1 MAGRKPLKA
10 IMVLGLICL
19 ASCVS
24 MKVDL
29 DLEILASVPA
39 HNRTEEN
46 EINARFVE
54 LGPRAIMQ
62 VCETLTPTGVGDDSK
77 ARYIL
82 SGLATYANRPGA
94 GTEREMVARALAKAL
109 RRSSDKEVQ
118 AFLIR
123 QLQRIGGDESVAP
136 LARRLMDD
144 TLCEPATQA
153 LLAVRAPGAE
163 TALLKALPRVE
174 EANRVT
180 VINALGAVRSKDAV
194 KRLLKYTS
202 SKDADVRHAALFA
215 LANIGDPAA
224 TPVLAQAAETTS
236 AYDRAK
242 ATSFYLLFAARLGEE
257 GETQQCEAICRYLF
271 NTRTDPLEKNVRCAA
286 LSTLVTALGSDAL
299 DDLLTAADID
309 DAEIRAAVL
318 ELAADITGSEAT
330 AQWVEKMKQTPPGI
344 RAEIATMLARRGD
357 KSALPALLEALRDE
371 DKSVRLA
378 AVPATARLGGSD
390 AIPALLEF
398 LQTEDA
404 DEIDVAQDVLVR
416 FGGNDVLPAV
426 AEAVP
431 GVSSPARV
439 ALLEVLAARR
449 AYRYRELVFAMTRD
463 DDSLV
468 RVAALKA
475 LEPLTDEE
483 DLPRLIGL
491 LLDVTTDAERSA
503 ARELVVSVARRIPDP
518 EKRADQILAALER
531 TTDENKS
538 RLLPTLPGLSGDRAL
553 QAVVTESENTDAAVQ
568 DAAVRALADWP
579 DISAAV
585 HLLNIAQTSPDLTHH
600 VLALQGYLRL
610 VGAAELPEEET
621 FGMYKDAMAAA
632 RRPEEK
638 RLALSGL
645 AANVRTVE
653 SLEFVGVFLD
663 DEALRAE
670 AVLAAAEIA
679 CSEDR
684 YTRGIQG
691 DEVAAV
697 LERVLAAS
705 QNEAVRER
713 VQECLDGFVPLFNGM
728 DLAGWIGDTGGYV
741 VEDGSIICRPGG
753 NLYTENEY
761 SDFVMRFEFKLSR
774 GANNGLGIRTPPEG
788 DPAYVGMEIQILDNT
803 ADMYKDLRPYQ
814 YHGSIYGV
822 APAKRGYLNPV
833 GEWNSQEV
841 TARGNQITVNLNDT
855 TVVDADIREAS
866 TPNTLDERE
875 HPGLERTTG
884 HIGFLG
890 HGSRVEFRNIR
901 VKELK

>member
-1 MAGRKPLKA
+1 
-10 IMVLGLICL
+10 
-19 ASCVS
+19 
-24 MKVDL
+24 
-29 DLEILASVPA
+29 
-39 HNRTEEN
+39 
-46 EINARFVE
+46 
-54 LGPRAIMQ
+54 
-62 VCETLTPTGVGDDSK
+62 
-77 ARYIL
+77 
-82 SGLATYANRPGA
+82 
-94 GTEREMVARALAKAL
+94 
-109 RRSSDKEVQ
+109 
-118 AFLIR
+118 
-123 QLQRIGGDESVAP
+123 
-136 LARRLMDD
+136 MDD

-153 LLAVRAPGAE
+153 LLAIGAPDAE
-163 TALLKALPRVE
+163 TAFLRALPRVE
-174 EANRVT
+174 DANRVT
-180 VINALGAVRSKDAV
+180 VINALGAVRSNDAV
-194 KRLLKYTS
+194 KGLLKYAS
-202 SKDADVRHAALFA
+202 SEDADVRRAALYA

-224 TPVLAQAAETTS
+224 TPVLAEAAEASS

-242 ATSFYLLFAARLGEE
+242 ATSFYLLFAARLDEE
-257 GETQQCEAICRYLF
+257 GETEQCEAICRYLF

-286 LSTLVTALGSDAL
+286 LSALVAALGSDAL

-309 DAEIRAAVL
+309 DTEIRAAAL
-318 ELAADITGSEAT
+318 DLAADIPGGEAT
-330 AQWVEKMKQTPPGI
+330 ARWVDKMKQTPPEI
-344 RAEIATMLARRGD
+344 RAEIATMLASRGD
-357 KSALPALLEALRDE
+357 RSALRALLEALRDE

-378 AVPATARLGGSD
+378 AVPATARLGGND

-404 DEIDVAQDVLVR
+404 DEINVAQDVLVR
-416 FGGNDVLPAV
+416 FGGNDVIPAV
-426 AEAVP
+426 AEALP
-431 GVSSPARV
+431 RVSSPARV

-449 AYRYRELVFAMTRD
+449 AYRYRETVFAMTRD

-475 LEPLTDEE
+475 LEPLTEEE

-503 ARELVVSVARRIPDP
+503 AQELVVSVARRIPDP
-518 EKRADQILAALER
+518 EKRAGQMLAALER
-531 TTDENKS
+531 TTDEKKS
-538 RLLPTLPGLSGDRAL
+538 HLLPALAGVGGNRAL
-553 QAVVTESENTDAAVQ
+553 QAVVGETENADAGVQ
-568 DAAVRALADWP
+568 NAAVRALADWP
-579 DISAAV
+579 DVSAAPR
-585 HLLNIAQTSPDLTHH
+585 LLTIAQTSPNLTHH

-610 VGAAELPEEET
+610 VGDAGLPEAET
-621 FGMYKDAMAAA
+621 FRMYKDAMAAA

-645 AANVRTVE
+645 AAHVRTVE
-653 SLEFVGVFLD
+653 SLKFVGVYLD

-670 AVLAAAEIA
+670 AALAAAAIA
-679 CSEDR
+679 CAEDR

-697 LERVLAAS
+697 LEKVLAVPE
-705 QNEAVRER
+705 NEAIRER
-713 VQECLDGFVPLFNGM
+713 VQECLDGFAPIFNGM

-741 VEDGSIICRPGG
+741 VEDGRIICRPGG
-753 NLYTENEY
+753 NLYTEKEY

-774 GANNGLGIRTPPEG
+774 GANNGLGIRTPLEG

-803 ADMYKDLRPYQ
+803 ADVYKDLRPYQ

-841 TARGNQITVNLNDT
+841 IAKGDQITVNLNGT
-855 TVVDADIREAS
+855 TIVDADIRKAS

-890 HGSRVEFRNIR
+890 HGSYVEFCNIR